1 MSVSTEQ
8 VKELIIELGCR
19 SNFQIKNITEFM
31 LPKSK
36 EAIYLHSEGGHPKII
51 IRPIFEVF
59 NDDFAA
65 LDGVARID
73 GFFHSSEMTR
83 FPTRIFKSAKPIHYG
98 LAYKITSREG
108 ADAFITKL
116 VNTISQ

>member
-1 MSVSTEQ
+1 MSVNTEQ
-8 VKELIIELGCR
+8 AKELIIELGCR

-36 EAIYLHSEGGHPKII
+36 EAIYLHSEGGLPKVV

-59 NDDFAA
+59 NEDFSA
-65 LDGVARID
+65 LDGVTRID

-83 FPTRIFKSAKPIHYG
+83 FPTRIFKSAQPIHYG
-98 LAYKITSREG
+98 VAFKINSEQ
-108 ADAFITKL
+108 AAKDFIAKL
-116 VNTISQ
+116 TMIIGN